1 MSNEL
6 DAKWEEVMDYAR
18 QHATGKGP
26 HTGCKWLEDAFNE
39 YFDLHEKMVEEGRC
53 ASFGGSSFSQH
64 NKEVATEKICL
75 ELGQHIGSR
84 GAIDE
89 DQEKKLRASLK
100 DITQAPQQGRGIG
113 R

>member
-6 DAKWEEVMDYAR
+6 DAKWEEVLDYAR
-18 QHATGKGP
+18 QHATGKGL
-26 HTGCKWLEDAFNE
+26 HTGYRWLEDAFNE
-39 YFDLHEKMVEEGRC
+39 YFDLHEKMAEEVRG

-64 NKEVATEKICL
+64 NKEVAAEKVCL
-75 ELGQHIGSR
+75 ELGQHIGGR

-89 DQEKKLRASLK
+89 NQEQKLRASLK
-100 DITQAPQQGRGIG
+100 DITQAPQKGRGIG

>member
-6 DAKWEEVMDYAR
+6 DAKWEEVLDYAR
-18 QHATGKGP
+18 QHATGKGL
-26 HTGCKWLEDAFNE
+26 HTGYRWLEDAFNE
-39 YFDLHEKMVEEGRC
+39 YFDLHEKMAEEGLGI
-53 ASFGGSSFSQH
+53 SFGGSSFSQH
-64 NKEVATEKICL
+64 NKEVAAEKVCL
-75 ELGQHIGSR
+75 ELGQHIGGR

-89 DQEKKLRASLK
+89 NQEQKLRASLK